1 MIFTLKDSGGPGY
14 GTAFLVF
21 IKYILAAFDHILIG
35 GIEISGVPGICH
47 VIGKEHLD
55 LAFKLDLLF
64 GETQDAAYVAK
75 VPVIHYIDLVKVL
88 IVCFGDL
95 TGSVGTDGNAFFQE
109 LLTGRRVD
117 GIPDLLPGSC
127 CGIYFK

>member
-14 GTAFLVF
+14 GTAFFVF

-35 GIEISGVPGICH
+35 GIEISCVPGICH

-75 VPVIHYIDLVKVL
+75 VPMIHVVDFIVVLV
-88 IVCFGDL
+88 VCASDPW
-95 TGSVGTDGNAFFQE
+95 
-109 LLTGRRVD
+109 R
-117 GIPDLLPGSC
+117 
-127 CGIYFK
+127 